1 MSDVVGAVREV
12 VTWPVKSMG
21 GGLVLDAVRAEV
33 GGLAGDRAWALVD
46 RRPLRAGNVLSA
58 RNLPGI
64 LRWSVERLDRDE
76 PVLAAPDGRSWR
88 WSDPGLSAALTDDLG
103 VPVGLTGPGAHA
115 DLVDSVLVTTVATH
129 AGVEE
134 GFGHALDR
142 RRWRTNL
149 HLDLSAP
156 AFAEAGWEGRHLHVG
171 EVRFRLLHPCKRCA
185 IPSWSPDGRERSP
198 ELLAYFHGDGGR
210 RSFGINARVV
220 EPGTVRAGDEV
231 VLR

>member
-1 MSDVVGAVREV
+1 MTDVVGTVESV
-12 VTWPVKSMG
+12 VVWPVKSMG
-21 GGLVLDAVRAEV
+21 GGVAVPEVRAEAR
-33 GGLAGDRAWALVD
+33 GLVGDRAWALVD

-58 RNLPGI
+58 RNVPGI
-64 LRWSVERLDRDE
+64 LRWSVVRLDDDE

-88 WSDPGLSAALTDDLG
+88 WSDPGLPGALSDDLG
-103 VPVGLTGPGAHA
+103 VPVGLTGRGAHA
-115 DLVDSVLVTTVATH
+115 DLVDSVLVTTLATH

-134 GFGHALDR
+134 GYGRPLDR

-156 AFAEAGWEGRHLHVG
+156 AFAEAGWEGRHLVVG
-171 EVRFRLLHPCKRCA
+171 EVRFRLLHPCKRCT

-198 ELLAYFHGDGGR
+198 DLLAFFHGDGGR
-210 RSFGINARVV
+210 RTFGINARVV

-231 VLR
+231 ALQ